1 MSHSNNK
8 DKILMAAAMLVFGT
22 IGLFVKNIGFPS
34 SFISFTRALIG
45 SIFIALFML
54 VSGHG
59 PDKKAVLKNLK
70 LLIPSGIAMAFNWI
84 CLFEAYR
91 FTGVAVGTLCYY
103 MAPVI
108 VVILSPVFLK
118 EKLTVINV
126 SSVLAAVIGAV
137 LISGVVSGSAKS
149 AKGILLGLA
158 AAALYSTI
166 IMFNKFV
173 KNLSP
178 IETTF
183 VQLLTAAVTM
193 IPYILLT
200 EDVTAFVFDRRS
212 VIFTLIVGI
221 FHTGIVYMI
230 YFSSVQKIPAQTTA
244 VFSYI
249 DPVTAIILS
258 AVVLG
263 ERLDAVQLIGTFLIL
278 AATLFNELAPIIR
291 KKGSSL

>member
-1 MSHSNNK
+1 
-8 DKILMAAAMLVFGT
+8 MAAAMLVFGT

-34 SFISFTRALIG
+34 SFISFARAWTG

-59 PDKKAVLKNLK
+59 LDKKSVLKNLK

-118 EKLTVINV
+118 EKLTAINV
-126 SSVLAAVIGAV
+126 TSVLAAVVGAV

-158 AAALYSTI
+158 AAALYSTVVMI
-166 IMFNKFV
+166 NKFV

-183 VQLLTAAVTM
+183 VQLSTAAVTM

-212 VIFTLIVGI
+212 VIFTLIVGV

>member
-1 MSHSNNK
+1 
-8 DKILMAAAMLVFGT
+8 MAAVMLVFGT

-34 SFISFTRALIG
+34 SFISFARALTG

-54 VSGHG
+54 FSGHG
-59 PDKKAVLKNLK
+59 LDKKSVLKNLK

-108 VVILSPVFLK
+108 VVVLSPVFLK
-118 EKLTVINV
+118 EKLTAINV
-126 SSVLAAVIGAV
+126 TSVLAAVVGAV

-158 AAALYSTI
+158 AAALYSTVVMI
-166 IMFNKFV
+166 NKFV

-183 VQLLTAAVTM
+183 VQLSTAAVTM

-200 EDVTAFVFDRRS
+200 EDVTTFVFDKRS
-212 VIFTLIVGI
+212 VIFTLIVGV

>member
-1 MSHSNNK
+1 
-8 DKILMAAAMLVFGT
+8 MAAAMLVFGT

-34 SFISFTRALIG
+34 SFISFARALTG

-54 VSGHG
+54 FSGHG
-59 PDKKAVLKNLK
+59 LDKKSVLKNLK

-91 FTGVAVGTLCYY
+91 FTGVSVGTLCYY

-118 EKLTVINV
+118 EKLTAINV
-126 SSVLAAVIGAV
+126 TSVLAAVVGAV

-149 AKGILLGLA
+149 AKGILFGLA
-158 AAALYSTI
+158 AAALYSTVVMI
-166 IMFNKFV
+166 NKFV

-183 VQLLTAAVTM
+183 VQLSTAAVTM

-200 EDVTAFVFDRRS
+200 EDVTTFVFDNRS
-212 VIFTLIVGI
+212 VIFTLIVGV

>member
-1 MSHSNNK
+1 
-8 DKILMAAAMLVFGT
+8 MAAAMLVFGT

-34 SFISFTRALIG
+34 SFISFARALIG

-59 PDKKAVLKNLK
+59 LDKNAVLKNLK

-108 VVILSPVFLK
+108 VVVLSPIFLK
-118 EKLTVINV
+118 EKLTAVNV
-126 SSVLAAVIGAV
+126 VSVLAAVVGAV

-158 AAALYSTI
+158 AAALYSTV
-166 IMFNKFV
+166 IMINKFV
-173 KNLSP
+173 RNLSP

-200 EDVTAFVFDRRS
+200 EDVTEFVFDRRS

-278 AATLFNELAPIIR
+278 AATLFNELAPIFR
-291 KKGSSL
+291 KKGE

>member
-1 MSHSNNK
+1 
-8 DKILMAAAMLVFGT
+8 MAAAMLVFGT

-34 SFISFTRALIG
+34 SFISLARALTG

-54 VSGHG
+54 FSGHG
-59 PDKKAVLKNLK
+59 LDKKSVLKNLK

-108 VVILSPVFLK
+108 VVVLSPVFLK
-118 EKLTVINV
+118 EKLTTINIT
-126 SSVLAAVIGAV
+126 SVLAAVVGAV

-158 AAALYSTI
+158 AAALYSTVVMI
-166 IMFNKFV
+166 NKFV

-183 VQLLTAAVTM
+183 VQLSTAAVTM

-200 EDVTAFVFDRRS
+200 EDVTTFVFDRRS
-212 VIFTLIVGI
+212 VIFTLIVGV

-278 AATLFNELAPIIR
+278 AATLFNELAPIIG

>member
-1 MSHSNNK
+1 
-8 DKILMAAAMLVFGT
+8 MAAAMLVFGT

-34 SFISFTRALIG
+34 SFISFARALTG

-54 VSGHG
+54 FSGHG
-59 PDKKAVLKNLK
+59 LDKKSVLKNLK

-108 VVILSPVFLK
+108 IVVLSPVFLK
-118 EKLTVINV
+118 EKLTAINV
-126 SSVLAAVIGAV
+126 TSVLAAVVGAV

-149 AKGILLGLA
+149 AKGILFGLA
-158 AAALYSTI
+158 AAALYSTVVMI
-166 IMFNKFV
+166 NKFV

-183 VQLLTAAVTM
+183 VQLSTAAVAM

-200 EDVTAFVFDRRS
+200 EDVTAYVFDRRS
-212 VIFTLIVGI
+212 VIFTLIVGV

-278 AATLFNELAPIIR
+278 AATLFNELAPIIK

>member
-1 MSHSNNK
+1 
-8 DKILMAAAMLVFGT
+8 MAAAMLVFGT

-34 SFISFTRALIG
+34 SFISFARALTG

-54 VSGHG
+54 FSGHG
-59 PDKKAVLKNLK
+59 LDKKSVLKNLK

-91 FTGVAVGTLCYY
+91 FTGVSVGTLCYY

-118 EKLTVINV
+118 EKLTAINV
-126 SSVLAAVIGAV
+126 TSVLAAVVGAV

-149 AKGILLGLA
+149 AKGILFGLA
-158 AAALYSTI
+158 AAALYSTVVMI
-166 IMFNKFV
+166 NKFV

-193 IPYILLT
+193 IPYILMT
-200 EDVTAFVFDRRS
+200 EDITTFVFDRRS
-212 VIFTLIVGI
+212 VIFTLIVGV

>member
-1 MSHSNNK
+1 
-8 DKILMAAAMLVFGT
+8 MAAAMLVFGT

-34 SFISFTRALIG
+34 SFISFARALIG

-59 PDKKAVLKNLK
+59 LDKKAVLKNLK

-108 VVILSPVFLK
+108 VVILSPIFLK
-118 EKLTVINV
+118 EKLTAINV

-137 LISGVVSGSAKS
+137 LISGVFSGSAKS

-158 AAALYSTI
+158 AAALYSTV

-173 KNLSP
+173 RNLSP

-200 EDVTAFVFDRRS
+200 EDVTEFVFDRRS

-230 YFSSVQKIPAQTTA
+230 FFSSVQKIPAQTTA

-291 KKGSSL
+291 KKGE

>member
-1 MSHSNNK
+1 
-8 DKILMAAAMLVFGT
+8 MAAAMLVFGT

-34 SFISFTRALIG
+34 SFISFARALTG

-54 VSGHG
+54 FSGHG
-59 PDKKAVLKNLK
+59 LDKKSVLKNLK

-118 EKLTVINV
+118 EKLTAINV
-126 SSVLAAVIGAV
+126 TSVLAAVVGAV

-149 AKGILLGLA
+149 AKGILFGLA
-158 AAALYSTI
+158 AAALYSTVVMI
-166 IMFNKFV
+166 NKFV

-183 VQLLTAAVTM
+183 VQLSTAAVTM

-200 EDVTAFVFDRRS
+200 EDVTTFVFDRRS
-212 VIFTLIVGI
+212 VIFTLIVGV

>member
-1 MSHSNNK
+1 
-8 DKILMAAAMLVFGT
+8 MAAAMLVFGT

-34 SFISFTRALIG
+34 SFISFARALTG

-59 PDKKAVLKNLK
+59 LDKKSVLKNLK

-108 VVILSPVFLK
+108 VVVLSPVFLK
-118 EKLTVINV
+118 EKLTAINIT
-126 SSVLAAVIGAV
+126 SVLAAVVGAV

-158 AAALYSTI
+158 AAALYSTVVMI
-166 IMFNKFV
+166 NKFV

-212 VIFTLIVGI
+212 VIFTLIVGV

>member
-1 MSHSNNK
+1 
-8 DKILMAAAMLVFGT
+8 MAAAMLVFGT

-34 SFISFTRALIG
+34 SFISFARALTG

-54 VSGHG
+54 FSGHG
-59 PDKKAVLKNLK
+59 LDKKSVFKNLK

-91 FTGVAVGTLCYY
+91 FTGVAVVTLCYY

-108 VVILSPVFLK
+108 VVVLSPVFLK
-118 EKLTVINV
+118 EKLTAINV
-126 SSVLAAVIGAV
+126 TSVLAAVVGAV

-149 AKGILLGLA
+149 AKGMLFGLA
-158 AAALYSTI
+158 AAALYSTVVMI
-166 IMFNKFV
+166 NKFV

-200 EDVTAFVFDRRS
+200 EEVTAFVFDRRS
-212 VIFTLIVGI
+212 VIFTLIVGV

>member
-1 MSHSNNK
+1 
-8 DKILMAAAMLVFGT
+8 MAAAMLVFGT

-34 SFISFTRALIG
+34 SFISFARALTG

-59 PDKKAVLKNLK
+59 LDKKSVLKNLK

-108 VVILSPVFLK
+108 VVVLSSVFLK
-118 EKLTVINV
+118 EKLTAINV
-126 SSVLAAVIGAV
+126 TSVLAAVVGAV

-149 AKGILLGLA
+149 AKGILFGLA
-158 AAALYSTI
+158 AAALYSTVVMI
-166 IMFNKFV
+166 NKFV

-178 IETTF
+178 IETTI
-183 VQLLTAAVTM
+183 VHLLTAAVTM

-212 VIFTLIVGI
+212 VIFTLIVGVC
-221 FHTGIVYMI
+221 HTGIVYMI

>member
-1 MSHSNNK
+1 
-8 DKILMAAAMLVFGT
+8 MAAAMLVFGT

-34 SFISFTRALIG
+34 SFISFARALTG

-54 VSGHG
+54 FSGHG
-59 PDKKAVLKNLK
+59 LDKKSVLKNLK

-108 VVILSPVFLK
+108 VVVLSPVFLK
-118 EKLTVINV
+118 EKLTAINV
-126 SSVLAAVIGAV
+126 TSVLAAVVGAV

-149 AKGILLGLA
+149 AKGILFGLA
-158 AAALYSTI
+158 AAALYSTVVMI
-166 IMFNKFV
+166 NKFV

-183 VQLLTAAVTM
+183 VQLSTAAVTM

-200 EDVTAFVFDRRS
+200 EDVTTFVFDKRS
-212 VIFTLIVGI
+212 VIFTLIVGV

>member
-1 MSHSNNK
+1 
-8 DKILMAAAMLVFGT
+8 MAAAMLVFGT

-34 SFISFTRALIG
+34 SFISFARALTG

-59 PDKKAVLKNLK
+59 LDKKSVLINLK

-118 EKLTVINV
+118 EKLTAINV
-126 SSVLAAVIGAV
+126 TSVLAAVVGAV

-158 AAALYSTI
+158 AAALYSTVVMI
-166 IMFNKFV
+166 NKFV

-193 IPYILLT
+193 IPYILMT
-200 EDVTAFVFDRRS
+200 EDITTFVFDRRS
-212 VIFTLIVGI
+212 VIFTLIVGV

>member
-1 MSHSNNK
+1 
-8 DKILMAAAMLVFGT
+8 MAAAMLVFGT

-34 SFISFTRALIG
+34 SFISFARALTG

-54 VSGHG
+54 FSGHG
-59 PDKKAVLKNLK
+59 LDKKSVLKNLK

-108 VVILSPVFLK
+108 VVVLSPVFLK
-118 EKLTVINV
+118 EKLTAINV
-126 SSVLAAVIGAV
+126 TSVLAAVVGAV

-149 AKGILLGLA
+149 AKGILFGLA
-158 AAALYSTI
+158 AAALYSTVVMI
-166 IMFNKFV
+166 NKFV

-200 EDVTAFVFDRRS
+200 EDVTTFVFDRRS
-212 VIFTLIVGI
+212 VIFTLIVGV

>member
-1 MSHSNNK
+1 M

-34 SFISFTRALIG
+34 SFISFARALTG

-54 VSGHG
+54 FSGHG
-59 PDKKAVLKNLK
+59 LDKKSVLKNLK

-91 FTGVAVGTLCYY
+91 FTGVSVGTLCYY

-118 EKLTVINV
+118 EKLTAINV
-126 SSVLAAVIGAV
+126 TSVLAAVVGAV

-149 AKGILLGLA
+149 AKGILFGLA
-158 AAALYSTI
+158 AAALYSTVVMI
-166 IMFNKFV
+166 NKFV

-193 IPYILLT
+193 IPYILMT
-200 EDVTAFVFDRRS
+200 EDITTFVFDRRS
-212 VIFTLIVGI
+212 VIFTLIVGV

>member
-1 MSHSNNK
+1 
-8 DKILMAAAMLVFGT
+8 MAAAMLVFGT

-34 SFISFTRALIG
+34 SFISFARALTG

-59 PDKKAVLKNLK
+59 LDKKSVLKNLK

-108 VVILSPVFLK
+108 VVVLSSVFLK
-118 EKLTVINV
+118 EKLTAINV
-126 SSVLAAVIGAV
+126 TSVLAAVVGAV

-149 AKGILLGLA
+149 AKGILFGLA
-158 AAALYSTI
+158 AAALYSTVVMI
-166 IMFNKFV
+166 NKFV

-183 VQLLTAAVTM
+183 VQLSTAAVTM

-200 EDVTAFVFDRRS
+200 EDVTTFVFDKRS
-212 VIFTLIVGI
+212 VIFTLIVGV

>member
-1 MSHSNNK
+1 
-8 DKILMAAAMLVFGT
+8 MAAAMLVFGT

-34 SFISFTRALIG
+34 SFISFARALTG

-54 VSGHG
+54 FSGHG
-59 PDKKAVLKNLK
+59 LDKKSVLKNLK

-108 VVILSPVFLK
+108 VVVLSPVFLK
-118 EKLTVINV
+118 EKLTAINIT
-126 SSVLAAVIGAV
+126 SVLAAVVGAV

-158 AAALYSTI
+158 AAALYSTVVMI
-166 IMFNKFV
+166 NKFV

-183 VQLLTAAVTM
+183 VQLMTAAVTM

-200 EDVTAFVFDRRS
+200 EDVTTFVFDRRS
-212 VIFTLIVGI
+212 VIFTLIVGV

>member
-1 MSHSNNK
+1 
-8 DKILMAAAMLVFGT
+8 MAAAMLVFGT

-34 SFISFTRALIG
+34 SFISFARALTG

-54 VSGHG
+54 FSGHG
-59 PDKKAVLKNLK
+59 LDKKSVLKNLK

-108 VVILSPVFLK
+108 VVVLSPVFLK
-118 EKLTVINV
+118 EKLTAINV
-126 SSVLAAVIGAV
+126 TSVLAAVVGAV

-158 AAALYSTI
+158 AAALYSTVVMI
-166 IMFNKFV
+166 NKFV

-193 IPYILLT
+193 IPYILMT
-200 EDVTAFVFDRRS
+200 EDVTTFVFDRRS
-212 VIFTLIVGI
+212 VIFTLIVGV

-258 AVVLG
+258 AVVLD

>member
-1 MSHSNNK
+1 
-8 DKILMAAAMLVFGT
+8 MAAAMLVFGT

-34 SFISFTRALIG
+34 SFISFARALIG

-59 PDKKAVLKNLK
+59 LDKKAVLKNLK

-108 VVILSPVFLK
+108 VVILSPIFLK
-118 EKLTVINV
+118 EKLTVINI

-158 AAALYSTI
+158 AAALYSTV
-166 IMFNKFV
+166 IMINKFV
-173 KNLSP
+173 RNLSP

-200 EDVTAFVFDRRS
+200 EDVTEFVFDRRS

-291 KKGSSL
+291 KKGE

>member
-1 MSHSNNK
+1 
-8 DKILMAAAMLVFGT
+8 MAAAMLVFGT

-34 SFISFTRALIG
+34 SFISFARALTG

-54 VSGHG
+54 FSGHG
-59 PDKKAVLKNLK
+59 LDKKSVFKNLK

-118 EKLTVINV
+118 EKLTAINV
-126 SSVLAAVIGAV
+126 TSVLAAVVGAV

-158 AAALYSTI
+158 AAALYSTVVMI
-166 IMFNKFV
+166 NKFV

-193 IPYILLT
+193 IPYILMT
-200 EDVTAFVFDRRS
+200 EDITTFVFDRRS
-212 VIFTLIVGI
+212 VIFTLIVGV

>member
-1 MSHSNNK
+1 
-8 DKILMAAAMLVFGT
+8 MAAAMLVFGT

-34 SFISFTRALIG
+34 SFISFARALTG

-59 PDKKAVLKNLK
+59 LDKKAVLKNLK

-108 VVILSPVFLK
+108 VVILSPIFLK
-118 EKLTVINV
+118 EKLTGINV

-158 AAALYSTI
+158 AAALYSTV
-166 IMFNKFV
+166 IMINKFV
-173 KNLSP
+173 RNLSP

-200 EDVTAFVFDRRS
+200 EDVTEFVFDRRS

-291 KKGSSL
+291 KKGE

>member
-1 MSHSNNK
+1 
-8 DKILMAAAMLVFGT
+8 MAAAMLVFGT

-34 SFISFTRALIG
+34 SFISFARALTG

-54 VSGHG
+54 FSGHG
-59 PDKKAVLKNLK
+59 LDKKSVLINLK

-108 VVILSPVFLK
+108 VVVLSPVFLK
-118 EKLTVINV
+118 EKLTAINV
-126 SSVLAAVIGAV
+126 TSVLAAVVGAV

-158 AAALYSTI
+158 AAALYGTVVMI
-166 IMFNKFV
+166 NKFV

-183 VQLLTAAVTM
+183 VQLSTAAVTM
-193 IPYILLT
+193 IPYILMT
-200 EDVTAFVFDRRS
+200 EDVTTFVFDRRS
-212 VIFTLIVGI
+212 VIFTLIVGV

>member
-1 MSHSNNK
+1 
-8 DKILMAAAMLVFGT
+8 MAAAMLVFGT

-34 SFISFTRALIG
+34 SFISFARALTG

-59 PDKKAVLKNLK
+59 LDKKSVLKNLK

-108 VVILSPVFLK
+108 VVVLSPVFLK
-118 EKLTVINV
+118 EKLTAINV
-126 SSVLAAVIGAV
+126 TSVLAAVVGAV

-158 AAALYSTI
+158 AAALYSTVVMI
-166 IMFNKFV
+166 NKFV

-200 EDVTAFVFDRRS
+200 EDVTTFVYDRRS
-212 VIFTLIVGI
+212 VIFTLIVGV

>member
-1 MSHSNNK
+1 
-8 DKILMAAAMLVFGT
+8 MAAAMLVFGT

-34 SFISFTRALIG
+34 SFISFARALTG

-59 PDKKAVLKNLK
+59 LDKKSVLKNLK

-108 VVILSPVFLK
+108 VVVLSPVFLK
-118 EKLTVINV
+118 EKLTAINV
-126 SSVLAAVIGAV
+126 TSVLAAVLGAV

-149 AKGILLGLA
+149 AKGILFGLA
-158 AAALYSTI
+158 AAALYSTVVMI
-166 IMFNKFV
+166 NKFV

-200 EDVTAFVFDRRS
+200 EDVTEFVFDRRS

>member
-1 MSHSNNK
+1 
-8 DKILMAAAMLVFGT
+8 MAAAMLVFGT

-34 SFISFTRALIG
+34 SFISFARALTG

-54 VSGHG
+54 VNGHG
-59 PDKKAVLKNLK
+59 LDKKSVLKNLK

-118 EKLTVINV
+118 EKLTAINV
-126 SSVLAAVIGAV
+126 TSVLAAVVGAV

-158 AAALYSTI
+158 AAALYSTVVMI
-166 IMFNKFV
+166 NKFV

-183 VQLLTAAVTM
+183 VQLSTAAVAM

-200 EDVTAFVFDRRS
+200 EDVTAYVFDRRS
-212 VIFTLIVGI
+212 VIFTLIVGV

>member
-1 MSHSNNK
+1 
-8 DKILMAAAMLVFGT
+8 MAAAMLVFGT

-34 SFISFTRALIG
+34 SFISFARALTG

-54 VSGHG
+54 FSGHG
-59 PDKKAVLKNLK
+59 LDKKSVLKNLK

-118 EKLTVINV
+118 EKLTAINV
-126 SSVLAAVIGAV
+126 TSVLAAVVGAV

-149 AKGILLGLA
+149 AKGILFGLA
-158 AAALYSTI
+158 AAALYSTVVMI
-166 IMFNKFV
+166 NKFV

-200 EDVTAFVFDRRS
+200 EDITTFVYDRRS
-212 VIFTLIVGI
+212 VIFTLIVGV

-263 ERLDAVQLIGTFLIL
+263 ERLDTVQLIGTFLIL

>member
-1 MSHSNNK
+1 
-8 DKILMAAAMLVFGT
+8 MAAAMLVFGT

-34 SFISFTRALIG
+34 SFISFARALIG

-59 PDKKAVLKNLK
+59 LDKNAVLKNLK

-108 VVILSPVFLK
+108 VVVLSPIFLK
-118 EKLTVINV
+118 EKLTAVNV
-126 SSVLAAVIGAV
+126 VSVLAAVVGAV

-158 AAALYSTI
+158 AAALYSTV
-166 IMFNKFV
+166 IMINKFV
-173 KNLSP
+173 RNLSP

-200 EDVTAFVFDRRS
+200 EDVTEFVFDRRS

-258 AVVLG
+258 AVILG

-278 AATLFNELAPIIR
+278 AATLFNELAPIFR
-291 KKGSSL
+291 KKGE